1 MIMAPKYKKI
11 LVLFLL
17 VLPLV
22 LLTFRFSYAS
32 TYYNNSMEIEANP
45 HKRSYKYGED
55 ITINIKIKNKNRY
68 AKLFYKVTDIYSGG
82 GFSTVNLDS
91 SERIVDSFGE
101 DGISVKLKDNYYSE
115 KLNKEIIDTHIT
127 FKNGYR
133 PPNMTDEEYEEYSKY
148 RGDKIVAHRL
158 GEVLYEKES
167 YTALELIKSKIN
179 ATLLIVVISILI
191 IVVLVIFSYFIIKS
205 KNKGGYSF
213 KSIILFILGSG
224 LIFYT
229 ILGPICTYAA
239 DIYQENVKYN
249 KTIST
254 TVEKY
259 GIFSCTFDVKV
270 EYYFIN
276 SIEPITDLDLD
287 TDGDTL
293 PDYLEV
299 LYLTDLNN
307 EDTDTDGLPD
317 GVEVYRTFTDPLRTD
332 TNGNDVDDG
341 NEDYDQDKLTNLEEK
356 FHGTD
361 YDNADTDFDGLSD
374 YDEINGVKTKNGLKT
389 YETDPLSDDTDGDGL
404 RDGTELKLNLNP
416 TNPDDANTKV
426 HQVLSTSSI
435 IPKELTIEA
444 AIPIS
449 FMGNIVGDISEN
461 ILVRKSTDSY
471 FNQLQYT
478 IGNAIIVNTTYKIN
492 DELKVV
498 FDLTKYKSIKDRII
512 VCRYEEGNLVEV
524 ADTNLSGNMLIS
536 QCYSGVYVLVD
547 SKKYIQD
554 LNLFIK

>member
-1 MIMAPKYKKI
+1 MAPKYKKI

-22 LLTFRFSYAS
+22 LLTFHFSYAS

-148 RGDKIVAHRL
+148 RGNKIVAHRL
-158 GEVLYEKES
+158 GKVLYEKES

-179 ATLLIVVISILI
+179 ATVLIVVISILI
-191 IVVLVIFSYFIIKS
+191 IVALVIFTYFIIKS

-213 KSIILFILGSG
+213 KSVILFILGSG

-317 GVEVYRTFTDPLRTD
+317 GVEVFRTFTDPLWTD

-356 FHGTD
+356 SHGTD

-404 RDGTELKLNLNP
+404 RDDTELKLNLNP
-416 TNPDDANTKV
+416 TNPYDANTKV
-426 HQVLSTSSI
+426 FQTISTSSI
-435 IPKELTIEA
+435 IPKELTIESSV
-444 AIPIS
+444 PIS
-449 FMGNIVGDISEN
+449 FRGALVGDIEEN
-461 ILVRKSTDSY
+461 LKVKKSSNWYYDSLESTVG
-471 FNQLQYT
+471 NT
-478 IGNAIIVNTTYKIN
+478 IVVETSYKEGDGLIIV
-492 DELKVV
+492 
-498 FDLTKYKSIKDRII
+498 FDVSKYATIKDRLQ
-512 VCRYEEGNLVEV
+512 VCKLMDGKLQVVSGTYM
-524 ADTNLSGNMLIS
+524 SGNNIIS
-536 QCYSGVYVLVD
+536 SCSSGEYVLID
-547 SKKYIQD
+547 SMKLLQD
-554 LNLFIK
+554 MNVFLN

>member
-1 MIMAPKYKKI
+1 MKPKYKKI

-158 GEVLYEKES
+158 GKVLYEKES

-179 ATLLIVVISILI
+179 ATVLIVVISLLI
-191 IVVLVIFSYFIIKS
+191 IVVLVIFTYYIIKS

-213 KSIILFILGSG
+213 KSVILFILGSG

-254 TVEKY
+254 KVEKY

-356 FHGTD
+356 SHGTD

-404 RDGTELKLNLNP
+404 RDDTELKLNLNP
-416 TNPDDANTKV
+416 TNPYDANTKV
-426 HQVLSTSSI
+426 FQTISTSSI
-435 IPKELTIEA
+435 IPKELTIESSV
-444 AIPIS
+444 PIS
-449 FMGNIVGDISEN
+449 FRGALVGDIEEN
-461 ILVRKSTDSY
+461 LKVKKSSNWYYDSLESTVG
-471 FNQLQYT
+471 NT
-478 IGNAIIVNTTYKIN
+478 IVVETSYKEGDGLIIV
-492 DELKVV
+492 
-498 FDLTKYKSIKDRII
+498 FDVSKYATIKDRLQ
-512 VCRYEEGNLVEV
+512 VCKLMDGKLQVVRGTYM
-524 ADTNLSGNMLIS
+524 SGNNIIS
-536 QCYSGVYVLVD
+536 SCSSGEYVLID
-547 SKKYIQD
+547 SMKLLQD
-554 LNLFIK
+554 MNVFLN

>member
-1 MIMAPKYKKI
+1 MAPKYKKI

-133 PPNMTDEEYEEYSKY
+133 PPNMSDEEYEEYSKY

-158 GEVLYEKES
+158 GKVLYEKES

-179 ATLLIVVISILI
+179 ATLLIVVII
-191 IVVLVIFSYFIIKS
+191 IVVLVIFTYFIIKS

-317 GVEVYRTFTDPLRTD
+317 GVEVFRTFTDPLWTD

-356 FHGTD
+356 SHGTD

-404 RDGTELKLNLNP
+404 RDDTELKLNLNP
-416 TNPDDANTKV
+416 TNPYDANTKV
-426 HQVLSTSSI
+426 FQTISTSSI
-435 IPKELTIEA
+435 IPKELTIESSV
-444 AIPIS
+444 PIS
-449 FMGNIVGDISEN
+449 FRGALVGDIEEN
-461 ILVRKSTDSY
+461 LKVKKSSNWYYDSLESTVG
-471 FNQLQYT
+471 NT
-478 IGNAIIVNTTYKIN
+478 IVVETSYKEGDGLIIV
-492 DELKVV
+492 
-498 FDLTKYKSIKDRII
+498 FDVSKYATIKDRLQ
-512 VCRYEEGNLVEV
+512 VCKLMDGKLQVVSGTYM
-524 ADTNLSGNMLIS
+524 SGNNIIS
-536 QCYSGVYVLVD
+536 SCSSGEYVLID
-547 SKKYIQD
+547 SMKLLQD
-554 LNLFIK
+554 MNVFLN

>member
-1 MIMAPKYKKI
+1 MAPKYKKI

-22 LLTFRFSYAS
+22 LLTFHFSYAS

-91 SERIVDSFGE
+91 SEKIVDSFGE
-101 DGISVKLKDNYYSE
+101 DSISVKLKDNYYSE

-158 GEVLYEKES
+158 GKVLYEKES

-179 ATLLIVVISILI
+179 TTVLIVVISILI
-191 IVVLVIFSYFIIKS
+191 IVVLVIFTYFIIKS

-213 KSIILFILGSG
+213 KSVILFILGSG

-229 ILGPICTYAA
+229 IRGPICTYAA

-356 FHGTD
+356 SHGTD

-404 RDGTELKLNLNP
+404 RDDTELKLNLNP
-416 TNPDDANTKV
+416 TNPYDANTKV
-426 HQVLSTSSI
+426 FQTISTSSI
-435 IPKELTIEA
+435 IPKELTIESSV
-444 AIPIS
+444 PIS
-449 FMGNIVGDISEN
+449 FRGALVGDIEEN
-461 ILVRKSTDSY
+461 LKVKKSSNWYYDSLESTVG
-471 FNQLQYT
+471 NT
-478 IGNAIIVNTTYKIN
+478 IVVETSYKEGDGLIIV
-492 DELKVV
+492 
-498 FDLTKYKSIKDRII
+498 FDVSKYATIKDRLQ
-512 VCRYEEGNLVEV
+512 VCKLMDGKLQVVSGTYM
-524 ADTNLSGNMLIS
+524 SGNNIIS
-536 QCYSGVYVLVD
+536 SCSSGEYVLID
-547 SKKYIQD
+547 SMKLLQD
-554 LNLFIK
+554 MNVFLN